1 MRGATLRN
9 GDGALRSAWIS
20 QSNSRAK
27 LSPVASRAL
36 DDIVGPAMDTVS
48 SLDGAAPRR
57 LIVGIT
63 GGTGAAF
70 GVKLLQT
77 LRDSPLETHL
87 VMCDCSRAT
96 ILAETGLEL
105 GQIRK
110 LADRVYA
117 HGNQAARI
125 SSGSFLTE
133 GMVIAPCSMR
143 SLAAI
148 ANGLAT

>member
-1 MRGATLRN
+1 M
-9 GDGALRSAWIS
+9 RSAWIS

-117 HGNQAARI
+117 LARGSI
-125 SSGSFLTE
+125 ALEARTGEPDLPLRLEHAYLAVVGHRPPSG
-133 GMVIAPCSMR
+133 
-143 SLAAI
+143 
-148 ANGLAT
+148 